1 VYGTGYDGGY
11 IVGWGTLALINAAL
25 VQTKNRSRVGGSCS
39 RCFSVP
45 TADIDLSAVERARQT
60 YPRTLHIPTTM
71 RQKRG
76 RMMAQVRLTGIAAA
90 LLGTAMMACR
100 PGPPT
105 SSGTE
110 AQVRRVLSQALPA
123 MNGRGLRV
131 TVLEVTYGPG
141 GSSRPH
147 RHPCAVVGSV
157 IAGTLRSRVE
167 GEPEALYRAGESFY
181 EAPNGVHLVSANA
194 SDRDPVRFLAYFTCD
209 HDAPL
214 SEEVP

>member
-1 VYGTGYDGGY
+1 M
-11 IVGWGTLALINAAL
+11 
-25 VQTKNRSRVGGSCS
+25 
-39 RCFSVP
+39 
-45 TADIDLSAVERARQT
+45 RA
-60 YPRTLHIPTTM
+60 
-71 RQKRG
+71 
-76 RMMAQVRLTGIAAA
+76 TGIAAA

-100 PGPPT
+100 PGPPP

-123 MNGRGLRV
+123 MNGRGLRL

-167 GEPEALYRAGESFY
+167 GEPEALYRVGESFY
-181 EAPNGVHLVSANA
+181 EAPNGVHAVSANA

-214 SEEVP
+214 SEAVP

>member
-1 VYGTGYDGGY
+1 
-11 IVGWGTLALINAAL
+11 
-25 VQTKNRSRVGGSCS
+25 
-39 RCFSVP
+39 
-45 TADIDLSAVERARQT
+45 
-60 YPRTLHIPTTM
+60 
-71 RQKRG
+71 
-76 RMMAQVRLTGIAAA
+76 MMAQVRRTGIAAA

-100 PGPPT
+100 PGPPA

-110 AQVRRVLSQALPA
+110 AQVRKVLSQALPA
-123 MNGRGLRV
+123 MDGRGLRV

-141 GSSRPH
+141 DSSRPH
-147 RHPCAVVGSV
+147 RHPCAVIGSV
-157 IAGTLRSRVE
+157 IAGTLRSRVQ

-214 SEEVP
+214 SEAVP